1 MKLKELLKELGI
13 EKDNSEDLHIT
24 RSFSTLA
31 AVSKG
36 KVIKMTDPFLKYC
49 PLFIWLEIDREKE
62 LGKIQIKTSIEKK
75 ISKFGYFTKK
85 RRLHS
90 KKIVV
95 PYGASE
101 MIMYAMK
108 KRTMDCA
115 VVVCDGAGTV
125 IVPEPEIVQGIGA
138 RMNGLFYTSPIAET
152 IDKLRNSNCQIVFP
166 EARIDQ
172 VKGLEKAAKLGYKN
186 IAVTISGFLGDG
198 LSKIREIEKKYN
210 VSATVMIVCTTGV
223 TEEKIKE
230 IGKYADIVW
239 SCASE
244 GIRETI
250 GRRSILQVSTGIP
263 VFVLTQKGLELVANY
278 CSNEK
283 ALVKLDVKKQYLI
296 SGKHRGKRIKIGDF
310 TTYLS
315 EAKLPVRDGK
325 EPKPL
330 R

>member
-1 MKLKELLKELGI
+1 MKLKELFKELEI

-62 LGKIQIKTSIEKK
+62 LGKIEIKTSIEKK

-90 KKIVV
+90 KKIAV

-108 KRTMDCA
+108 KRTIDCA

-125 IVPEPEIVQGIGA
+125 VVPEPEIVQGIGA

-172 VKGLEKAAKLGYKN
+172 VKGLEKAVKLGYKN

-198 LSKIREIEKKYN
+198 LSKIRGIEKKYN

-223 TEEKIKE
+223 SEEEIKE

-250 GRRSILQVSTGIP
+250 SIGVRELKSGIFSRK
-263 VFVLTQKGLELVANY
+263 V
-278 CSNEK
+278 
-283 ALVKLDVKKQYLI
+283 
-296 SGKHRGKRIKIGDF
+296 
-310 TTYLS
+310 
-315 EAKLPVRDGK
+315 
-325 EPKPL
+325 
-330 R
+330 